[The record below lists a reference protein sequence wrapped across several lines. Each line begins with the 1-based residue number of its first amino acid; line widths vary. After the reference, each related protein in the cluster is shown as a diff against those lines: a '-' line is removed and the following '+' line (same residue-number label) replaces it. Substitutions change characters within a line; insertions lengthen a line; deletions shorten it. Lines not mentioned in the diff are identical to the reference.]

1 LGPGLKQGTPWGS
14 SGAKAKGAADG
25 SPSMHKSKAP
35 NDADLKKRL
44 SPMQYEVTQ
53 CSATERPFSGKYWD
67 HKGVGMYKCVVCGEG
82 LFKSD
87 TKFDSGTG
95 WPSFWAAVDRSK
107 VKEVEDTSY
116 GMTRVEVRC
125 AKCDAHLGHLFDDG
139 PNPSG
144 ERYCINS
151 ASLDFHGAG
160 TL

>member
-1 LGPGLKQGTPWGS
+1 MAKNAPAAPAAPQNAQLK
-14 SGAKAKGAADG
+14 A
-25 SPSMHKSKAP
+25 
-35 NDADLKKRL
+35 RL
-44 SPMQYEVTQ
+44 SPMEYQVTQ
-53 CSATERPFSGKYWD
+53 CSATEPAFTGKYWN
-67 HKGVGMYKCVVCGEG
+67 HKGVGDYNCVVCGER

-107 VKEVEDTSY
+107 VKEVPDDAY
-116 GMTRVEVRC
+116 GMTRIEVRC

-151 ASLDFHGAG
+151 ASLAFQGKHAP
-160 TL
+160 

>member
-1 LGPGLKQGTPWGS
+1 MDETKRPDDAQLK
-14 SGAKAKGAADG
+14 A
-25 SPSMHKSKAP
+25 
-35 NDADLKKRL
+35 RL
-44 SPMQYEVTQ
+44 SPMEYQVTQ
-53 CSATERPFSGKYWD
+53 CSATERPFTGKYWD
-67 HKGVGMYKCVVCGEG
+67 HKGVGMYQCIVCGTP

-107 VKEVEDTSY
+107 VKEVVDREY
-116 GMTRVEVRC
+116 GMERTEVRC

-151 ASLDFHGAG
+151 ASLTFDGKGKA
-160 TL
+160 

>member
-1 LGPGLKQGTPWGS
+1 MQKSTKPEDPELK
-14 SGAKAKGAADG
+14 A
-25 SPSMHKSKAP
+25 
-35 NDADLKKRL
+35 RL
-44 SPMQYEVTQ
+44 TAEEYQVTQ
-53 CSATERPFSGKYWD
+53 CSATERPFTGKYWD
-67 HKGVGMYKCVVCGEG
+67 HKGVGMYQCIVCHTP

-107 VKEVEDTSY
+107 VKEVVDREY
-116 GMTRVEVRC
+116 GMVRTEVRC

-151 ASLDFHGAG
+151 ASLTFDGKDKK
-160 TL
+160 

>member
-1 LGPGLKQGTPWGS
+1 MDKK
-14 SGAKAKGAADG
+14 AKATKGADDAQL
-25 SPSMHKSKAP
+25 KA
-35 NDADLKKRL
+35 RL
-44 SPMQYEVTQ
+44 SPMEYQVTQ

-67 HKGVGMYKCVVCGEG
+67 HKGVGMYKCVVCGET

-107 VKEVEDTSY
+107 VKEVEDHEL
-116 GMTRVEVRC
+116 GMARTEVRC

-151 ASLDFHGAG
+151 ASLAFDGKDKK
-160 TL
+160 